1 MLLAML
7 AGLLLVR
14 PLPALSFILSS
25 AVPLV

>member
-14 PLPALSFILSS
+14 PLSTLSFILSN